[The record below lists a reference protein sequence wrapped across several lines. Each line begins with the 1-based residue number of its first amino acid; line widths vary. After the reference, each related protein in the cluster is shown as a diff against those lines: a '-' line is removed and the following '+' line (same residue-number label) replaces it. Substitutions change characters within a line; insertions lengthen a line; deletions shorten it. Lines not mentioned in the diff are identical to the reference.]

1 MVVKNESIILIPFSF
16 DFFNLFW
23 EYIYFSK
30 FHQFIL
36 SLNLLV
42 LYAKLIKAIHHV
54 NACSLL
60 INQRE
65 IKVHVNMVT
74 VVSILKVMKLWL
86 IFILFFCIKK
96 IMFFIALTIQKLL
109 NKTDT
114 EAEKENT
121 E

>member
-1 MVVKNESIILIPFSF
+1 
-16 DFFNLFW
+16 
-23 EYIYFSK
+23 
-30 FHQFIL
+30 
-36 SLNLLV
+36 
-42 LYAKLIKAIHHV
+42 
-54 NACSLL
+54 
-60 INQRE
+60 
-65 IKVHVNMVT
+65 MVT
-74 VVSILKVMKLWL
+74 VVSILKVMRLWL